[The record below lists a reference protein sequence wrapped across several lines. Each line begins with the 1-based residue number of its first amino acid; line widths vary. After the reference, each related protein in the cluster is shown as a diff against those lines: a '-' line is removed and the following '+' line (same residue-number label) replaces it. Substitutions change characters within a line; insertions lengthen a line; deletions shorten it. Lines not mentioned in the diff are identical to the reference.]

1 MGSEKKGNWW
11 IWRVFWILLAI
22 TTFEVLL
29 GIFKVNG
36 QLPEFI
42 VEGTFLGLAWLTHV
56 FIILTLVKA
65 AYIVMTFMHLGD
77 ERKSLRWTIL
87 LPAFIL
93 VPYLLFI
100 ILSEAIHANSLML

>member
-11 IWRVFWILLAI
+11 IWRVFWILLFI
-22 TTFEVLL
+22 TTFEVVL
-29 GIFKVNG
+29 GILKVNEK
-36 QLPEFI
+36 LPEFI
-42 VEGTFLGLAWLTHV
+42 VYDKFLGLAWLTHI
-56 FIILTLVKA
+56 FIILTIMKA

-77 ERKSLRWTIL
+77 ERKNLRWTIL

-100 ILSEAIHANSLML
+100 LFSEAGHAYIMY

>member
-1 MGSEKKGNWW
+1 MADKKGNWW
-11 IWRVFWILLAI
+11 IWRVFWILLAV
-22 TTFEVLL
+22 TALEVFL
-29 GIFKVNG
+29 GILKVNES
-36 QLPEFI
+36 LPHAL
-42 VEGTFLGLAWLTHV
+42 VYDKFLGLAWLTHV

-77 ERKSLRWTIL
+77 ERKSLMWTIV

-100 ILSEAIHANSLML
+100 IISEAGHAYMMR